1 MNSAPE
7 EFNQLRKL
15 LALKRHEVPPPGFFE
30 RFPDKVVA
38 RIEAEGLGGRVS
50 WWRRL
55 FPQLDAKPVLACAYG
70 LVVVG
75 LLAVGVGVSQSL
87 DTEQEAAPDP
97 GLLDRTNQ
105 SGVQRE
111 SGKRSSQF
119 PLRRESAPSDPRQR
133 SPPLSRFFGMFA
145 GQLGAPASA
154 HNFSITIVWF
164 SSAR

>member
-87 DTEQEAAPDP
+87 DTEQAAAPDLGP
-97 GLLDRTNQ
+97 PWFAQ
-105 SGVQRE
+105 
-111 SGKRSSQF
+111 
-119 PLRRESAPSDPRQR
+119 APASDALSI
-133 SPPLSRFFGMFA
+133 SPPLTRDSLTGPTN
-145 GQLGAPASA
+145 PASSV
-154 HNFSITIVWF
+154 NPVSGPPSFLFDVNRLRVIPVSDPL
-164 SSAR
+164 R